1 MHQMQS
7 TILCIFVFAK
17 VAFCDDEFPQLG
29 DNFETCQDKLGPAYT
44 IPFNGNFDFD
54 KKIKA
59 EQIKLE
65 RIDEFQTSQ
74 WITTKNYKKL
84 NKESENKQWILPDIG
99 LFPNEDK
106 LTVVFFTRRDGLAS
120 QLIFSDVLKKGSGFK
135 LKEDAC
141 FAVWTIKNS
150 PFSPN
155 ELSRL
160 IASKSAQD
168 QWKFKSAW
176 CEEGSYFWRDSDRAF
191 ALVTKITPEKE
202 MDSNTKKENKNYPRS
217 FCLYIISKLLDQ
229 KTFIKIY
236 GERDRNPQLFVKGVF
251 ELWKYWSPET
261 MEQAK
266 EKGQT
271 IAELMFSK
279 DLEKAFEN
287 IEEEVDKSL
296 ETTSAPATES
306 ASPLQ

>member
-1 MHQMQS
+1 MSQIKWA
-7 TILCIFVFAK
+7 ILLVCICAQ
-17 VAFCDDEFPQLG
+17 VALSEDDLPQLG
-29 DNFETCQDKLGPAYT
+29 DDFETCQDKLGPAYT
-44 IPFNGNFDFD
+44 ITFNSDFNFDELL
-54 KKIKA
+54 KA

-65 RIDEFQTSQ
+65 RIDKFQPSE
-74 WITTKNYKKL
+74 WVTTKNYKKL
-84 NKESENKQWILPDIG
+84 NKEDTDKKWILPDIG

-150 PFSPN
+150 PFSPDEIN
-155 ELSRL
+155 KL
-160 IASKSAQD
+160 IESNRAEN

-176 CEEGSYFWRDSDRAF
+176 CEEGGYFWRDSDRAF
-191 ALVTKITPEKE
+191 ALVTKIAPEEE
-202 MDSNTKKENKNYPRS
+202 MKRNMENKSKNYPRS

-229 KTFIKIY
+229 KPYIKMY
-236 GERDRNPQLFVKGVF
+236 GERDKNPQLFVKGVF

-266 EKGQT
+266 DKGEKV
-271 IAELMFSK
+271 AELMFSK
-279 DLEKAFEN
+279 DLEKAFNN

-296 ETTSAPATES
+296 ETTSAPANEP
-306 ASPLQ
+306 AAPLQ